1 MQQNQIN
8 LDGRKAAIT
17 GGASGLGYATARRL
31 LRCGANVVLR
41 DLKMSELERAALEMA
56 PEGPLRI
63 VAVNVADHTSGRAAI
78 PMGRLGR
85 PDEIAAMIAWLA
97 SEECSF
103 STGAAFDLSGGR
115 SSH

>member
-31 LRCGANVVLR
+31 LRCGAKVVLR